1 MRPACLQAVRLLPV
15 AGDKALALFVHF
27 IYERAG
33 FMDFQSAEKKAKDLQ
48 NLLNQ
53 YAYEYYV
60 LDQPSVP
67 DAEYDRL
74 LRELIEIEEQFP
86 ELQTPDSPT
95 QRVGGEI
102 LTMFNKVQHATPM
115 LSLGNAFDEQDLRD
129 FDRRVRQGVGE
140 NVAYVCELKIDGL
153 AVSLIYEDGL
163 LVRGA
168 TRGDGTTGEDIT
180 SNLKTIRSLP
190 IRLKDQVSLEVRGE
204 AFMPKKSFEALNKAR
219 KEREEEPFANPRNA
233 AAGSLRQLDPK
244 IAASR
249 NLDVFLY
256 GIANVGDTGI
266 RAHSE
271 GLDYLEKLGFKANK
285 ERRKVDSIEG
295 VIEYVNSWVE
305 KRPDLPY
312 DIDGIVIKVDSLDQQ
327 AELGTTAKSP
337 RWAIAYKFPAE
348 EVVTTLKEIELS
360 VGRTGVVTPTAILEP
375 VQVAGTTVGR
385 ASLHNEDLIRE
396 KDIKIGDKVVIKK
409 AGDIIPEVVNVLAE
423 QRTGNEVE
431 FHMPTECP
439 ECDSELVR
447 IEGEVALRCINPKC
461 PAQIREGLIHFVS
474 RDAMNIDGLGERV
487 VSQLFAQELI
497 KDVADIYKLTREQLL
512 ALERMG
518 EKSVNNLLSAIEATK
533 DNSLEKLLFG
543 LGIRLVGAKAAKTLA
558 QEFDTMDKLMKAS
571 KEELTAINEIGDKMA
586 DSIVTYFDNDEVK
599 ELVSELK
606 AVGVNMEYKGPK
618 KVTAEDSDSF
628 FAGKTIVLT
637 GKLEQMGRND
647 AKEKIEALGGNV
659 AGSVSK
665 KTDLVIAGEDAGSK
679 LTKAES
685 LGIEVW
691 NEERMLEE
699 LNK

>member
-1 MRPACLQAVRLLPV
+1 
-15 AGDKALALFVHF
+15 
-27 IYERAG
+27 
-33 FMDFQSAEKKAKDLQ
+33 MDFQSAEKKAKDLQ

-129 FDRRVRQGVGE
+129 FDRRVRQDVGDA
-140 NVAYVCELKIDGL
+140 VAYVCELKIDGL

-190 IRLKDQVSLEVRGE
+190 IRLKEPVSLEVRGE

-219 KEREEEPFANPRNA
+219 KEKEEEPFANPRNA

-256 GIANVGDTGI
+256 SVANVGDTGI

-285 ERRKVDSIEG
+285 ERRKVDSIDG

-423 QRTGNEVE
+423 QRTGDEVE

-439 ECDSELVR
+439 ECGSELVR

-558 QEFDTMDKLMKAS
+558 QEFDTMDKLMQAS
-571 KEELTAINEIGDKMA
+571 KAELTAINEIGDKMA

-637 GKLEQMGRND
+637 GKLEQMGRNE
-647 AKEKIEALGGNV
+647 AKE
-659 AGSVSK
+659 
-665 KTDLVIAGEDAGSK
+665 
-679 LTKAES
+679 
-685 LGIEVW
+685 
-691 NEERMLEE
+691 
-699 LNK
+699 